1 MFHKFS
7 TTGISQVDFVELT
20 EMLKSHVPCLVSLVT
35 NIKVVHQEL
44 AKCPQEWQELCKAI
58 SSASPVCALVQ
69 PVPKVIEL
77 LTKML
82 RTPILSDAAS
92 MMLLQQE
99 VPVLFALLENL
110 PHYPTELIE
119 PILRRLIA
127 VSLAPFKDPA
137 PVNTSPEISPMENS
151 LAFFPQLKSLRAR
164 KSYSEDRSSSRICTK
179 KSSGHPSLLPGIFTL
194 FCQHGNLLIIIIHR
208 IDMILQEFAMD
219 IK

>member
-1 MFHKFS
+1 
-7 TTGISQVDFVELT
+7 
-20 EMLKSHVPCLVSLVT
+20 MLKSHVPCLVSLVT
-35 NIKVVHQEL
+35 NIKVVHQGL

-58 SSASPVCALVQ
+58 SSA
-69 PVPKVIEL
+69 

-82 RTPILSDAAS
+82 HTSILSDAAS

-99 VPVLFALLENL
+99 VPVLFTLLENL

-119 PILRRLIA
+119 PIICRLIA

-137 PVNTSPEISPMENS
+137 PVITSPEISTTENQ

-179 KSSGHPSLLPGIFTL
+179 KSSGHPSLLPGIFT
-194 FCQHGNLLIIIIHR
+194 F
-208 IDMILQEFAMD
+208 FASTVTYS
-219 IK
+219 

>member
-1 MFHKFS
+1 MFLKFS
-7 TTGISQVDFVELT
+7 TTGISQVDFVELI

-44 AKCPQEWQELCKAI
+44 VKCPQEWQELCKAI

-69 PVPKVIEL
+69 PVPEVIEL

-82 RTPILSDAAS
+82 HTPILSDAAS

-119 PILRRLIA
+119 PILRRFIA
-127 VSLAPFKDPA
+127 VSLAPFKDLA
-137 PVNTSPEISPMENS
+137 PVNTSPEISPMENP
-151 LAFFPQLKSLRAR
+151 LAYFPQLKSLRAR

-179 KSSGHPSLLPGIFTL
+179 KNSGHPSLQFLPF
-194 FCQHGNLLIIIIHR
+194 
-208 IDMILQEFAMD
+208 FASTVTYS
-219 IK
+219 